1 MSGIRFKPKYIVLP
15 ISPEI
20 KKQCFT
26 FHRGRNTLLFCTRPF
41 VIPSA
46 PIPPIITE
54 KIFNGGEPSLAG
66 ILVKDGG
73 SPSLSGV
80 KIYDGGK
87 P

>member
-1 MSGIRFKPKYIVLP
+1 MSGIRFKPKYTVLP

-26 FHRGRNTLLFCTRPF
+26 CYRGRNALLFCTRPF
-41 VIPSA
+41 IIPSL
-46 PIPPIITE
+46 PPIITN
-54 KIFNGGEPSLAG
+54 KIFDGGQPSLGG

-73 SPSLSGV
+73 TPSLGGG